1 MLYKSIIVVV
11 KTLLQQF
18 NFTVVCLILALA
30 YEVVF
35 YMFLTTDTERQIK
48 SYEWITFKTSLRQD
62 VKG

>member
-18 NFTVVCLILALA
+18 NFIVVCLILALA

-35 YMFLTTDTERQIK
+35 YMFLTTDTGRQIK
-48 SYEWITFKTSLRQD
+48 SYEWITFKTSFGQD
-62 VKG
+62 VKR